1 MTAQRI
7 ARILVAATIAFA
19 IALLA
24 EQAHACGMWPAHTP
38 TGALKD
44 DPRFAMLALSIF
56 FFLL

>member
-1 MTAQRI
+1 MTAKRI
-7 ARILVAATIAFA
+7 ARILFAVTLA
-19 IALLA
+19 IAIAVLA
-24 EQAHACGMWPAHTP
+24 EQARACGMWPAHTP